1 MFVNLD
7 VPSPLQYF
15 ASLVQSDEQF
25 PLLEAA
31 VSVAQDEYPDL
42 DVQQVLGDVD
52 QLLARVKRRLPA
64 DASPLQRLRALNQF
78 FFRDLNFGGNI
89 NDYYDPDN
97 SYLNAVLKT
106 RRGIPISLAV
116 LWLELA
122 AGMGLNAR
130 GVAFPGH
137 FMVKVNLPKGQVL
150 IDPFTGQSLSREELA
165 ERLEP
170 FRQRSGLVDE
180 FEVPIGLYLQSVPS
194 RDIIARMLRNLKE
207 IHKTQQDWQR
217 LIAVQ
222 DRLIVLHPEAWTE
235 YRDRGLALAEHGH
248 TSRAVPDLELYLD
261 HAEDALDLD
270 ATTRGRTCRSSTAG
284 TRAGR
289 GVERLGGTL
298 RNDPRPQRGDRTAAR
313 HLRSDARERILRPR
327 IHARAGDRA
336 AGGRV
341 DRRGPSEHRSD
352 RTSSGAVCRN
362 ARRRRSERDLTWRS
376 SISL

>member
-1 MFVNLD
+1 MSLNLD

-15 ASLVQSDEQF
+15 ASLVQSDEHF

-31 VSVAQDEYPDL
+31 ISLAQDEYPDL

-52 QLLARVKRRLPA
+52 QLLARLKRRLPA

-97 SYLNAVLKT
+97 SYLNAVLRT

-122 AGMGLNAR
+122 GGMGLNAR

-137 FMVKVNLPKGQVL
+137 FMVKVNLPKGQVV
-150 IDPFTGQSLSREELA
+150 IDPFSGHSLSREELS

-180 FEVPIGLYLQSVPS
+180 FEVPVGLYLQSVPA
-194 RDIIARMLRNLKE
+194 RDVIGRMLRNLKE
-207 IHKTQQDWQR
+207 IHKTQQDWVR
-217 LIAVQ
+217 MVAVQ
-222 DRLIVLHPEAWTE
+222 DRLIVLLPEAWSE
-235 YRDRGLALAEHGH
+235 YRDRGMALAEQGEAG
-248 TSRAVPDLELYLD
+248 RAVPDLEIYLD

-270 ATTRGRTCRSSTAG
+270 
-284 TRAGR
+284 
-289 GVERLGGTL
+289 V
-298 RNDPRPQRGDRTAAR
+298 
-313 HLRSDARERILRPR
+313 
-327 IHARAGDRA
+327 
-336 AGGRV
+336 V
-341 DRRGPSEHRSD
+341 SD
-352 RTSSGAVCRN
+352 RLVRL
-362 ARRRRSERDLTWRS
+362 RRQKS
-376 SISL
+376 